1 MNRRCFIGALGGA
14 ALAAPRLATAQSRVA
29 RVAVLTNQLP
39 TRSPL
44 PVWPA
49 FLDALRERCWEEG
62 RNLDIQLRATEGIA
76 ERRQQ
81 LAAELVALK
90 PDVMVAGGSAVIQ
103 AMRDRTK
110 TIPIVMLGP
119 GDPLGSG
126 FIARSPIPSV
136 ARS

>member
-1 MNRRCFIGALGGA
+1 
-14 ALAAPRLATAQSRVA
+14 
-29 RVAVLTNQLP
+29 
-39 TRSPL
+39 
-44 PVWPA
+44 
-49 FLDALRERCWEEG
+49 LRERCWEEG

-126 FIARSPIPSV
+126 FIANL
-136 ARS
+136 ARPGGNITGLSSQVGDLVGKGC